1 MGRKI
6 RVDISACSPFSS
18 FLLQKM
24 MLAMHRGSPIARQA
38 RLLLGFCQ
46 RSKSTQFLKTFTQV
60 HIGGNTRSLQVGIV
74 RHEKG
79 GNSSNDAEDKYKD
92 DKFKDDPDVRGILTD
107 IKSHFDQS
115 DKGVNVPAEP
125 NNEEAVVNEDESESK
140 AKENEEGSGG
150 GGAKNMKQLLEKIYG
165 ARTKAAA
172 SETSVGGYTEYR
184 DADSRV
190 ILDVDEEREA
200 IRRAI
205 EEGREVYFDKGRKP
219 TPGEKY
225 SRQLKGRGLRGV
237 FDLDELVNILREE
250 KLRDIVVIRVPEERQ
265 YCDFMIIATGRNTRH
280 VSVVSS
286 VILSVYKSKMASS
299 DPVPRREG
307 ADNPSCGW
315 IAMDMGNIA
324 LHLLDQERRE
334 LYDLESLWTVGAEF
348 DDASRNMEQTESSLD
363 ALERLMAV
371 PSFTSLE
378 VEEEE
383 RIATGSKEGRLA
395 RAGGTPKPN
404 RSHEAV
410 LPFR

>member
-1 MGRKI
+1 MR
-6 RVDISACSPFSS
+6 R
-18 FLLQKM
+18 
-24 MLAMHRGSPIARQA
+24 
-38 RLLLGFCQ
+38 
-46 RSKSTQFLKTFTQV
+46 
-60 HIGGNTRSLQVGIV
+60 
-74 RHEKG
+74 EK
-79 GNSSNDAEDKYKD
+79 
-92 DKFKDDPDVRGILTD
+92 PL
-107 IKSHFDQS
+107 
-115 DKGVNVPAEP
+115 
-125 NNEEAVVNEDESESK
+125 
-140 AKENEEGSGG
+140 
-150 GGAKNMKQLLEKIYG
+150 
-165 ARTKAAA
+165 
-172 SETSVGGYTEYR
+172 GGYTEYR

-205 EEGREVYFDKGRKP
+205 EEGREVDFDKGRKP

-286 VILSVYKSKMASS
+286 VVLSVYKSKMALS

-324 LHLLDQERRE
+324 LHLLDQEQRE
-334 LYDLESLWTVGAEF
+334 LYDLESLWTVGPEF
-348 DDASRNMEQTESSLD
+348 DDATRNMEQTESSLD

-371 PSFTSLE
+371 PSDTTSLE
-378 VEEEE
+378 EEGANKEEEE
-383 RIATGSKEGRLA
+383 GDSNPEEKL
-395 RAGGTPKPN
+395 
-404 RSHEAV
+404 
-410 LPFR
+410 